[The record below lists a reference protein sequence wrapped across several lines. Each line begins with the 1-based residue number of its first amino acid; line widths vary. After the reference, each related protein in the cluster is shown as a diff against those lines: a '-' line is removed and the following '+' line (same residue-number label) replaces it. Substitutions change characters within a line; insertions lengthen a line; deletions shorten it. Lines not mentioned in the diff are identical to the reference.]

1 MQILEQFILFAY
13 FRKSPMKSPNIQVK
27 EETKKSIRE
36 TIDMLYDEYV
46 GLHLKSKKFIDQMKT
61 GKYVKIPPRK
71 KEKININKQT
81 FF

>member
-13 FRKSPMKSPNIQVK
+13 FRKSPMKSPKHSSK

-46 GLHLKSKKFIDQMKT
+46 GLHLK
-61 GKYVKIPPRK
+61 VKNLLIK
-71 KEKININKQT
+71 
-81 FF
+81 